1 MGNYDNAPDH
11 ILVEFFRA
19 TGGEVLLGDLG
30 TKFLSELKIEGDS
43 LEKPFRIAVHK
54 QKSKAGNAY
63 YDYSQNSLLL
73 PDGLMTLMRIENAI
87 VPMGGIT
94 PSQKG
99 NPTRDG
105 MIHILVGGTVYEV
118 TVYITESKNPYYVK
132 VIAKKPKKMV
142 GITQSQSIPKGGSI
156 V

>member
-1 MGNYDNAPDH
+1 MGNYDDAPDY

-19 TGGEVLLGDLG
+19 TGDEVRLVDLG
-30 TKFLSELKIEGDS
+30 KKFLSELKIEENN

-63 YDYSQNSLLL
+63 FDYSQNSLQL
-73 PDGLMTLMRIENAI
+73 PDGLMTLIRIENAI
-87 VPMGGIT
+87 VPMSGIN

-99 NPTRDG
+99 NPTREG
-105 MIHILVGGTVYEV
+105 TIQILVGKAVYEV
-118 TVYITESKNPYYVK
+118 TVYITESKHPYYVK
-132 VIAKKPKKMV
+132 IIAKKPKKMA
-142 GITQSQSIPKGGSI
+142 GIKQSQTTPKGGSI